1 MSAISDPQALARA
14 CADIM
19 WRDDQASQQ
28 LGIALKLIE
37 PGRALLGMTIAP
49 RMVNGHGSCHGGY
62 IFALADTAFA
72 YACNTYGDRAVASH
86 CSITYLLPGKLGDD
100 LTAMAEQRAQAGRS
114 GIYDVRVSRADGTV
128 IAEFRG
134 HSRIV
139 GSFFPE
145 GSLHT
150 SGRIE

>member
-1 MSAISDPQALARA
+1 MTVIRDPQALARA

-19 WRDDQASQQ
+19 WKDDQAAQQ
-28 LGIALKLIE
+28 LGIELKEIQ

-72 YACNTYGDRAVASH
+72 YACNAYGNRAVASH
-86 CSITYLLPGKLGDD
+86 CSITYLRPGKLGEH
-100 LTAMAEQRAQAGRS
+100 LTALAEERARTGRS
-114 GIYDVRVSRADGTV
+114 GIYDVRITRPDGAV

-134 HSRIV
+134 HSRVV
-139 GSFFPE
+139 GSFFPAE
-145 GSLHT
+145 SSST
-150 SGRIE
+150 